1 MYKKRTS
8 QVKKRHNRIRKKV
21 SGTKA
26 RPRLCLYRSL
36 SNLTA
41 QLVDDVSG
49 KTLVSLSTF
58 NKDIKK
64 QMPYGGNKKAAEG
77 LGKAMAEK
85 VKDKGITSVVFDRSG
100 RQYHG
105 RVKVFADAARKE
117 GLQF

>member
-8 QVKKRHNRIRKKV
+8 QVRKRHNRIRKKV
-21 SGTKA
+21 SGTEK
-26 RPRLCLYRSL
+26 RPRLCLNRSL
-36 SNLTA
+36 NNLTA
-41 QLVDDVSG
+41 QIIDDVSG

-64 QMPYGGNKKAAEG
+64 QLPYGGNKKAAEA
-77 LGKAMAEK
+77 LGRAIAAKA
-85 VKDKGITSVVFDRSG
+85 KDKEITSVVFDRGG

-117 GLQF
+117 GLKF

>member
-8 QVKKRHNRIRKKV
+8 QVRKRHNRIRKKV
-21 SGTKA
+21 SGTEK
-26 RPRLCLYRSL
+26 RPRLCLNRSL
-36 SNLTA
+36 NNLTA
-41 QLVDDVSG
+41 QIIDDVSG

-64 QMPYGGNKKAAEG
+64 QLPYGGNKKAAEA
-77 LGKAMAEK
+77 LGKIIAAK
-85 VKDKGITSVVFDRSG
+85 AKDKGITSVVFDRGG

>member
-8 QVKKRHNRIRKKV
+8 QVRKRHNRLRKKV
-21 SGTKA
+21 SGTEK

-36 SNLTA
+36 NNLTA
-41 QLVDDVSG
+41 QIIDDVSG
-49 KTLVSLSTF
+49 KTLASLSTF

-64 QMPYGGNKKAAEG
+64 QLPYGGNKKAAEA
-77 LGKAMAEK
+77 LGRAIA
-85 VKDKGITSVVFDRSG
+85 VQAKDKEITSVVFDRGG

-117 GLQF
+117 GLKF